1 MLTIMNKTTGER
13 KPKPNEYYDP
23 KDPKFREEFEV
34 IGDMKDFQLR
44 IQPQKIDNPHGLS
57 AFQ

>member
-13 KPKPNEYYDP
+13 KYKPNEYADP
-23 KDPKFREEFEV
+23 KNPKFRDEFEV

-44 IQPQKIDNPHGLS
+44 IQP
-57 AFQ
+57 

>member
-13 KPKPNEYYDP
+13 KYKPNEYADP
-23 KDPKFREEFEV
+23 KNPKFREEFEV

-44 IQPQKIDNPHGLS
+44 IQPKGIENPHGLS
-57 AFQ
+57 VF

>member
-1 MLTIMNKTTGER
+1 MNKTTGER

-23 KDPKFREEFEV
+23 KNPVFREEFEV